1 MSLAGLRLAR
11 SIVGRSGVPVHRPA
25 VSLAGA
31 LDPFV
36 DYKDLEHVVH
46 SDENV
51 LDIRLAAEGAASCAG
66 AG

>member
-1 MSLAGLRLAR
+1 MSLAGLRLAP
-11 SIVGRSGVPVHRPA
+11 SIPA
-25 VSLAGA
+25 VSLAWA

-36 DYKDLEHVVH
+36 DYKDLELVVH